1 MKNFIPKGL
10 TRFGGRTALKLSS
23 HSPTI
28 MVVAG
33 VVGLGATA
41 VLAAK
46 ASRQMDPIIEDH
58 QKGRVDI
65 SGTVYET
72 KREEQKDLVRL
83 YSRTTKDLAR
93 LYGPTL
99 VVGTLST
106 ASVLY
111 GHKVLHGRHVASI
124 AAYSGLMEQFTSYRG
139 RVAKTLGSNVERGI
153 YEGAHG
159 EWVEDPDHKGEHKLA
174 PKFDADM
181 VEDSYLRPWFDES
194 NVNWTRDP
202 VMNYTF
208 LKGVQTHMNNILQ
221 IRGHVTLNDVYDALR
236 IPRTNEGQVAGW
248 VWNSGVGDNFI
259 DFGFMSGIDPHTV
272 AFRNQAERTVR
283 LNFNVQGNI
292 YGMI

>member
-1 MKNFIPKGL
+1 MKFVPKNISRL
-10 TRFGGRTALKLSS
+10 GGRAALKLSAS
-23 HSPTI
+23 SPTI

-46 ASRQMDPIIEDH
+46 ASRQMDPIIEEH
-58 QKGRVDI
+58 QKSRTTI
-65 SGTVYET
+65 SETVYET
-72 KREEQKDLVRL
+72 KRGEQKALVRL
-83 YSRTTKDLAR
+83 YGNTTKELSR

-111 GHKVLHGRHVASI
+111 GHKILHGRHVASI
-124 AAYSGLMEQFTSYRG
+124 AAYTGLMEQFQAYRG
-139 RVAKTLGSNVERGI
+139 RVAKTLGPAVERGI

-159 EWVEDPDHKGEHKLA
+159 EWQEDPDHKGEHKLG
-174 PKFDADM
+174 PKFDPELSA
-181 VEDSYLRPWFDES
+181 DSYLRPWFDET
-194 NVNWTRDP
+194 NVNWTKDP
-202 VMNYTF
+202 IANYQF
-208 LKGVQTHMNNILQ
+208 LKGVQTHMNNMLVA
-221 IRGHVTLNDVYDALR
+221 RGHVFLNDVYDALR

-259 DFGFMSGIDPHTV
+259 DFGFMSSIDPHTV
-272 AFRNQAERTVR
+272 AFKNGMEQSVR

-292 YGMI
+292 FGMI